1 VTSMPTRRKLIG
13 AVAGSTASIA
23 TPAGMRQA
31 QAQPAGKTFVLVHG
45 AWHGGWCWRR
55 VADLLQKRGHKVFT
69 PTMTGLG
76 ERSHLLSKDITLD
89 THISDIVNVFKWE
102 DLRNVCLVA
111 HSYAGWPC
119 TGALEQIGD
128 RVSSI
133 VWLDAFK
140 PADSEETD
148 PASDASRKDMA
159 ALLARGILGRRPPS
173 AAKLFVNPKDQAW
186 IDSKLT
192 PQPISA
198 ALQPVKFNGARERVA
213 KKLYIRAPRFPQKAF
228 DKAHAECQADKS
240 WKTLITTA
248 GHNVMIDA
256 PNWLAERLVEFA

>member
-1 VTSMPTRRKLIG
+1 MPTRRTVLAAAI
-13 AVAGSTASIA
+13 AASVDGLR
-23 TPAGMRQA
+23 PA
-31 QAQPAGKTFVLVHG
+31 QAQPVAKTFVLVHG

-55 VADLLQKRGHKVFT
+55 VSDLLQRRGHKVFT

-89 THISDIVNVFKWE
+89 THINDIVNVIKWE
-102 DLRNVCLVA
+102 ELRDVCLVA

-140 PADSEETD
+140 PDDSEEAD
-148 PASDASRKDMA
+148 PASEASRKVMA
-159 ALLARGILGRRPPS
+159 NLLAKGVLGRRPPA
-173 AAKLFVNPKDQAW
+173 AAKLFVNAKDQAW

-198 ALQPVKFNGARERVA
+198 ALQPVKFTGARERVA
-213 KKLYIRAPRFPQKAF
+213 KKLYIRAPKFPQKAF
-228 DKAHAECQADKS
+228 DKAYAECKADKS
-240 WKTLITTA
+240 WKTLEATV

-256 PNWLAERLVEFA
+256 PGWLVDRMLEFA